1 MAQIKVLKIDS
12 DGINREHDSTA
23 DDITFLSGNFGNVQV
38 SANAII
44 STDTNGDLALTPD
57 GTGNLVLDGVNWPQA
72 DGSSGQILQTNGAGQ
87 LSYVDIPEFFNS
99 YTADE
104 VLADRDFVYIS
115 AADNVS
121 KVVASSGGAA
131 SQGIGF
137 TTSAAADT
145 NPVNVQSE
153 GVLNGFTGL
162 TAGARYYADPATA
175 GGITS
180 TLPVGSGNTIVM
192 VGYAKSATELH
203 IHIEQL
209 GRRA

>member
-23 DDITFLSGNFGNVQV
+23 DDVTFLSGNFGNVQV

-57 GTGNLVLDGVNWPQA
+57 GTGDLVLDGVNWPQA
-72 DGSSGQILQTNGAGQ
+72 DGSTGQILQTNGSGQ
-87 LSYVDIPEFFNS
+87 LSWVDIPEFFNS

-104 VLADRDFVYIS
+104 ALADRDFVYVS

-121 KVVASSGGAA
+121 KCDASGGGAA

-137 TTSAAADT
+137 VTSSAADT
-145 NPVNVQSE
+145 DPVNVQSE
-153 GVLNGFTGL
+153 GVLNGFTSL
-162 TAGARYYADPATA
+162 TAGARYYADPATP
-175 GGITS
+175 GLITS
-180 TLPVGSGNTIVM
+180 TLPTGTGQTIVQ
-192 VGYAKSATELH
+192 VGYAKSTTEMH